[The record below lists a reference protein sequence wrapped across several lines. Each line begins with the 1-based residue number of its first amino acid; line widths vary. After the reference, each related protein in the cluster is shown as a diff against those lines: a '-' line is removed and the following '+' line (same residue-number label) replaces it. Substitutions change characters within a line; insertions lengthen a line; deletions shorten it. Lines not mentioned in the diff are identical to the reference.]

1 MQWVEEFR
9 PHAIL
14 LVDYPGFNLRL
25 SDALRKKGLSRQGG
39 GDIQVF
45 QYVSPQLW
53 AWKPKRRFKMANVL
67 DGLAVIF
74 PFEVKCYKDVSL
86 PVSFVGHP
94 FVGGDYRSPV
104 SYHDKGPLLLLPG
117 SRLQPIQ
124 RILPCFLDAAEKLI
138 QYDPDLKIEVPVPSP
153 QIKDCVEQILSHRP
167 TLRNRILIREN
178 LHGLKAR
185 VALMSSG
192 TMSFA
197 CALAGIPGVIAYK
210 AHFLTYL
217 LGKILINVPF
227 LGMANLLL
235 PDAPPYKE
243 FIQSDAYGASLSLAV
258 KKFWRMKTK
267 IKGLQEASEQLIEKL
282 RNLRNWI
289 QSIGWQMN

>member
-1 MQWVEEFR
+1 M
-9 PHAIL
+9 
-14 LVDYPGFNLRL
+14 
-25 SDALRKKGLSRQGG
+25 
-39 GDIQVF
+39 
-45 QYVSPQLW
+45 
-53 AWKPKRRFKMANVL
+53 
-67 DGLAVIF
+67 
-74 PFEVKCYKDVSL
+74 
-86 PVSFVGHP
+86 
-94 FVGGDYRSPV
+94 
-104 SYHDKGPLLLLPG
+104 
-117 SRLQPIQ
+117 
-124 RILPCFLDAAEKLI
+124 DAAEKLI
-138 QYDPDLKIEVPVPSP
+138 QYDPGLKIEIPVPGS

-243 FIQSDAYGASLSLAV
+243 FIQSDAHGASLSLAV
-258 KKFWRMKTK
+258 KAILANESKNQKAFN
-267 IKGLQEASEQLIEKL
+267 EASEQLREKL
-282 RNLRNWI
+282 RNPQELDAVDWLADEL
-289 QSIGWQMN
+289 GMA